1 MIHICST
8 KTFKIIM
15 FGVIFNTG
23 IVLPKKKKNTTIEDR
38 PVMDPYEKI
47 PNVLREYQK
56 SCLAEALASSNILFF
71 LKKIG
76 NMPWTCNL
84 MFGSKITM
92 LFALRFSP
100 FLDKRWGNFIKA
112 NVWIQQTTSMKQMFP
127 KTISK

>member
-76 NMPWTCNL
+76 NMP
-84 MFGSKITM
+84 
-92 LFALRFSP
+92 
-100 FLDKRWGNFIKA
+100 
-112 NVWIQQTTSMKQMFP
+112 
-127 KTISK
+127 